1 MSARNTSVSR
11 PNRHQVLAPTLVDRL
26 PLRKTAF
33 AEDDVLTKCWEG
45 SDGRWFMAMM
55 PFRADHFWPLLCKA
69 IGRAEWA
76 SMYDA
81 RDRWDV
87 RALECDDNPG
97 GGFLTRVSWGDNLIC
112 D

>member
-1 MSARNTSVSR
+1 MAWRVSEVTNGTSQSLTSPSYVRTNSR
-11 PNRHQVLAPTLVDRL
+11 CIRPQVLAPTLVDRL
-26 PLRKTAF
+26 PLRKTSF

-55 PFRADHFWPLLCKA
+55 PFRADHFWPLLCQA

-81 RDRWDV
+81 RDRWDA
-87 RALECDDNPG
+87 RALVC
-97 GGFLTRVSWGDNLIC
+97 
-112 D
+112 